1 MEHQI
6 LKNED
11 GEMVVNS
18 KSYGPHGSVEDLIG
32 ALGSK
37 TKSCVTYAAPFNS
50 FVIFLIVS

>member
-1 MEHQI
+1 
-6 LKNED
+6 
-11 GEMVVNS
+11 MVVNS